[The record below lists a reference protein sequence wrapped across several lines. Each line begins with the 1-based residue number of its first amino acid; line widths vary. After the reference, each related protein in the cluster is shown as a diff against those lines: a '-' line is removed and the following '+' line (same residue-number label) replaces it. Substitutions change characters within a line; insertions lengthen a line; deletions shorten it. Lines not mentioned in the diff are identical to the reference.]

1 MKFTDVTLREGD
13 QMPGR
18 SYSVEQK
25 VAAGKALDRL
35 GISFIQAGFPITG
48 PKDTEA
54 ISQLTGAVD
63 ADVVGLAR
71 AREGDVEAVLKSR
84 ADVVEIFLSIS
95 ESHLKYVL
103 GVDRERAMGMLQEAV
118 SRAHADDTRVHLSLV
133 DAFRTDPAEI
143 EAVFSTFPDVE
154 MITAADTVGARIPS
168 EVREIVASLR
178 GSIDM
183 DRFGVHFH
191 DDLGVGTANALA
203 AYEAGVGKIDV
214 SVASLGERAGNSSLE
229 ELVVAAVTSHG
240 ETFGLDVGELA
251 PVCWGVL
258 DELDEPVEP
267 RKAILGRE
275 VTEHESGIHT
285 TAMLEEPSTFEPFDP
300 TTFGAERRLVFGEGT
315 GRTGANKLL
324 EIAGVDTEDE
334 SVTEFAELLTEQGPI
349 EKDEAIALA
358 RSHFSA

>member
-35 GISFIQAGFPITG
+35 GISYLQAGYPITG
-48 PKDTEA
+48 ENDTEA
-54 ISQLTGAVD
+54 ISELTDTVD

-71 AREGDVEAVLKSR
+71 AREGDVEAVLESQ

-95 ESHLKYVL
+95 ESHLKHVL
-103 GVDRERAMGMLQEAV
+103 GVTRERAIEMLKEAV
-118 SRAHADDTRVHLSLV
+118 ARARAGDTRVHLSLV

-143 EAVFSTFPDVE
+143 EALFSAFPDVE

-168 EVREIVASLR
+168 EVRDIVESLQ

-203 AYEAGVGKIDV
+203 AYEAGAGKVDV

-229 ELVVAAVTSHG
+229 ELVVAAVTGHH
-240 ETFGLDVGELA
+240 ETFGLNVEELA
-251 PVCWGVL
+251 PVCWEVL
-258 DELDEPVEP
+258 EELDEPVQP

-300 TTFGAERRLVFGEGT
+300 TAFGGKRRLVFGEGT
-315 GRTGANKLL
+315 GRTGARKLL
-324 EIAGVDTEDE
+324 EIAGIEIDDGR
-334 SVTEFAELLTEQGPI
+334 VTEFSGLLDQEGPI
-349 EKDEAIALA
+349 EKDKAIDLA
-358 RSHFSA
+358 RSYFST